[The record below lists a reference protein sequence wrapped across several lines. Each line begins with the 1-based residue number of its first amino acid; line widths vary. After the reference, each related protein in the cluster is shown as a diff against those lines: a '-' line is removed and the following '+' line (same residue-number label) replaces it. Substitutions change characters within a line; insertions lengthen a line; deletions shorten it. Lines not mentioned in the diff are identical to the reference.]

1 MRDMSGRIAQAVQ
14 KVFPG
19 VQDRICQFHFL
30 RDVGKDTL
38 GKPYVQMGH
47 TMVRLKINADLRRM
61 KRELE
66 KSLPVEE
73 VQRASTLL
81 REASKLE
88 DLHPS
93 TVREHEA
100 VLALCLV
107 NWCLDYAS
115 DAEGWGFPFDLYRVH
130 YCSRLNRTR
139 LRLARYERLHSRI
152 IKRCPY
158 LQKLQEIV
166 TRVTDETLRA
176 ELRKIRSYHRHF
188 QRLRS
193 VLRFE
198 ATPTAPLASTMSM
211 GTIKEIREYNHGL
224 VAYTKQLLEAK
235 SRGDITDVEKIILEH
250 LKTYQFRLPIP
261 EQLVELLTQGHL
273 DRTNNFEESL
283 FRGLKRGQRRQ
294 VGKKDISRE
303 FALHGPYLPLM
314 RNLTN
319 EHYIATVIGD
329 IDDLPIRISE
339 LNPREIGHYFQKL
352 RENRRGK
359 FYDYLNDIDAIDLL
373 PARS

>member
-1 MRDMSGRIAQAVQ
+1 MSGRIAQAVQ

-19 VQDRICQFHFL
+19 VPDRICQFHFL
-30 RDVGKDTL
+30 RDVGKDIL

-115 DAEGWGFPFDLYRVH
+115 DAEGWGFPFDLYRVY

-139 LRLARYERLHSRI
+139 LRLARYEQLHSLI
-152 IKRCPY
+152 IKRCHY
-158 LQKLQEIV
+158 LQQLQEIA

-176 ELRKIRSYHRHF
+176 ELRKIRAYHRHF

-193 VLRFE
+193 VFRFV
-198 ATPTAPLASTMSM
+198 ATPKAPLASTMSM
-211 GTIKEIREYNHGL
+211 GTIKEIRAYNHGL

-235 SRGDITDVEKIILEH
+235 SQGDITDPEKIILEH

-261 EQLVELLTQGHL
+261 EQLVELLSRGHL

-283 FRGLKRGQRRQ
+283 FRDLKRGQRRQ

-303 FALHGPYLPLM
+303 FAHHGPYLPLM

-319 EHYIATVIGD
+319 EHYVATVIGD
-329 IDDLPIRISE
+329 IDDLPVRISE
-339 LNPREIGHYFQKL
+339 LNPREIAHYFQKL
-352 RENRRGK
+352 IENRRGK
-359 FYDYLNDIDAIDLL
+359 FYEYLNDIDAIDLL
-373 PARS
+373 PSRS